1 MAFVSVRIYH
11 PGVEKKVMFHF
22 LNYLKGGLI
31 KDRSCSQEVINFINI
46 FRELNF
52 ALMRFLFYM

>member
-31 KDRSCSQEVINFINI
+31 KDHG
-46 FRELNF
+46 
-52 ALMRFLFYM
+52 AMFLVVSSWT